1 MYLGLLAMSPTQ
13 TIPFAHNLTPKMA
26 EMVIAD
32 FERRG
37 QGKQVK
43 TFTHALLH
51 DEAIDPYNCPGCIAA
66 INEKLDMLDEE
77 EAVRERQSRAATPPP
92 QTSQERP
99 VLLGGSPPHAAEE
112 GRETT
117 LSTSGAQDGPQA
129 PQ

>member
-1 MYLGLLAMSPTQ
+1 MYLGLLAMTPTQ
-13 TIPFAHNLTPKMA
+13 TIPFAHNLSPKMA

-51 DEAIDPYNCPGCIAA
+51 DEALDPYNCPGCISA

-77 EAVRERQSRAATPPP
+77 EARERQSRATTPPP

-99 VLLGGSPPHAAEE
+99 VLLGGSPPYAAEE

-117 LSTSGAQDGPQA
+117 LSTSSPQDGPQA